1 MTATFIALP
10 LHDPQDTP
18 DWERTRGRS
27 MQSPYARDMTPCA
40 LVVPLR
46 NFSTAKTRL
55 SDSMSG
61 PDRMTL
67 ARVCA
72 ERVLRRHVACDRIVV
87 CDSDEVETWSSEL
100 GVESIRVTSTGLNA
114 SLEEALSTIRIRHPD
129 LDLIIAHGDI
139 IDPSGLDDVITGR
152 KYLSSSERAHLDDA
166 LPNVVI
172 VPDRRRD
179 GTNVLRLDREALE
192 KWTFEYGSGSFDRH
206 LRQARS
212 RELRIDIHLDDGLAL
227 DVDVPEDLTDPRVQ
241 SFLSEHSLVSHQST
255 R

>member
-1 MTATFIALP
+1 
-10 LHDPQDTP
+10 
-18 DWERTRGRS
+18 
-27 MQSPYARDMTPCA
+27 MTPCA

-46 NFSTAKTRL
+46 HFSTAKTRL

-61 PDRMTL
+61 PDRTTL

-72 ERVLRRHVACDRIVV
+72 EGVLRRHVVCDRIVV

-100 GVESIRVTSTGLNA
+100 GVEYIRVTSTGLNA
-114 SLEEALSTIRIRHPD
+114 SLEEALATIRIRHPD
-129 LDLIIAHGDI
+129 SDLVIAHGDI
-139 IDPSGLDDVITGR
+139 IEPEGLDDVITGR
-152 KYLSSSERAHLDDA
+152 KYLSSAESAHFDDS

-192 KWTFEYGSGSFDRH
+192 NWRFEYGSGSFDRH
-206 LRQARS
+206 LRQALS
-212 RELRIDIHLDDGLAL
+212 RELRVDIHLDDGLAL
-227 DVDVPEDLTDPRVQ
+227 DVDVPEDLAHPRVRT
-241 SFLSEHSLVSHQST
+241 FLSEHSLASHQSM